1 MTFTK
6 KAWLAGI
13 AAIATLAASQAFAQ
27 SATTPPSQATPPE
40 LVAPTGPASGVI
52 HPPTGVDPGI
62 RVPAPDPQG
71 GTMPVI
77 PPPGTPGGNQNVQP
91 K

>member
-1 MTFTK
+1 MTLTH
-6 KAWLAGI
+6 KACLAGI
-13 AAIATLAASQAFAQ
+13 AALATLAAGQALAQ

-40 LVAPTGPASGVI
+40 QVAPGGTTSGVI

-62 RVPAPDPQG
+62 RVPAPDPQA

-77 PPPGTPGGNQNVQP
+77 PPPGTPGGNQAVQP